1 MIPHTSWTLDTLV
14 ERYKQH
20 QRRTRGLRDQTLHGY
35 ERLIRLLVRASLGDD
50 PIDPTRFTPSDVVK
64 FVASMT
70 GRFSPRSMKTVR
82 SALRSFFRYLRVEGL
97 CDEQLEAA
105 IPTVAHWRLS
115 SLPRYLTDQQLE
127 QVLAS
132 FNASTPGRDRDHAI
146 VLCLSTMGLRPREV
160 ADLRLEDIDWRAGVI
175 QLRARK
181 NHRDAALPLPRKAG
195 RAIVTY
201 LRGQRPVTDERR
213 VFVQHRGAHRGQPIS
228 SNAVS
233 AVVVRALQRAHVEAP
248 LAGAYV
254 LRHTVATR
262 LVRQGASLKEVAD
275 FLGHR
280 CLNTATIYAKVDLPA
295 LREVAL
301 PWPEVTP

>member
-1 MIPHTSWTLDTLV
+1 MTARNSWTLDALV
-14 ERYKQH
+14 EQYKQY
-20 QRRTRGLRDQTLHGY
+20 QRRTRGLRDQTLLGY
-35 ERLIRLLVRASLGDD
+35 ERLVRRFVRAAVGDD
-50 PIDPTRFTPSDVVK
+50 PIDPTRFTPSDVVD
-64 FVASMT
+64 FIASMT
-70 GRFSPRSMKTVR
+70 ARFSPRSMKAVR
-82 SALRSFFRYLRVEGL
+82 GTLRSFFRYLRVEGL

-127 QVLAS
+127 QMLAS
-132 FNASTPGRDRDHAI
+132 CDASTPCGDRDHAI
-146 VLCLSTMGLRPREV
+146 LLCLSSMGLRPREV
-160 ADLRLEDIDWRAGVI
+160 ADLRLEDIDWRAGVV
-175 QLRARK
+175 QLRTRR
-181 NHRDAALPLPRKAG
+181 NRRDAALPLPRKAG
-195 RAIVTY
+195 GAIVAY

-213 VFVQHRGAHRGQPIS
+213 VFVQHHGRHRGRPIS
-228 SNAVS
+228 SKAVS
-233 AVVVRALQRAHVEAP
+233 AVVVRALQRAQVESP

-262 LVRQGASLKEVAD
+262 MVRQGASLKEVAD

-280 CLNTATIYAKVDLPA
+280 SLDTATIYAKADLSA